1 MCQLFTTTSC
11 DKPSESS
18 ELSHTFRSVF
28 NLHLTEWLR
37 IDLLKKGHDASTVYK
52 NYRSPDFLDLLA
64 CSNYSTKS

>member
-18 ELSHTFRSVF
+18 ELSHTFRSFF

-37 IDLLKKGHDASTVYK
+37 IGLLKKGHDASTVYK
-52 NYRSPDFLDLLA
+52 NY
-64 CSNYSTKS
+64 